1 MAAQFDNTDGRLR
14 GRKLQARRLRKWT
27 QAEGR
32 CVKCGT
38 LTHYADP
45 RVDPQGFHLDHI
57 AMLHTS
63 KDDSEENTQV
73 LCIPCHEAKTAK
85 DMGHRERVAI
95 ALDGWPEGPGGKVG
109 SL

>member
-1 MAAQFDNTDGRLR
+1 MPAARFDNADGRLR
-14 GRKLQARRLRKWT
+14 GRRLQARRLRKWT
-27 QAEGR
+27 QAGGL
-32 CVKCGT
+32 CANCYT

-73 LCIPCHEAKTAK
+73 LCVPCHEAKTAQ

-95 ALDGWPEGPGGKVG
+95 GEDGWPIK
-109 SL
+109 

>member
-1 MAAQFDNTDGRLR
+1 MAARFDNTDGRLR

-27 QAEGR
+27 EA
-32 CVKCGT
+32 CGLCANCSR

-57 AMLHTS
+57 AMLEKS

-73 LCIPCHEAKTAK
+73 LCAPCHDKKTML
-85 DMGHRERVAI
+85 DMGFKERVEFDAS
-95 ALDGWPEGPGGKVG
+95 GHVKW
-109 SL
+109 

>member
-1 MAAQFDNTDGRLR
+1 MSARFDNTDGRLR
-14 GRKLQARRLRKWT
+14 GRKLQERRLRKWT

-32 CVKCGT
+32 CAKCST

-73 LCIPCHEAKTAK
+73 LCIPCHDTKTNEDLGRTKKVRIGA
-85 DMGHRERVAI
+85 
-95 ALDGWPEGPGGKVG
+95 DGWPE
-109 SL
+109 